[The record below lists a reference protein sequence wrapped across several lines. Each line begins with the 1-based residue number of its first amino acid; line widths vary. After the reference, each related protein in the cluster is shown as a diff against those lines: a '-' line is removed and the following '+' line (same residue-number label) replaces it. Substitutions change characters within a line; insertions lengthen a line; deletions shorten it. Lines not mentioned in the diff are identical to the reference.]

1 VAGIFFRASCACTG
15 GPVKNTCAFAQRKAG
30 LVLSIA
36 PTRNSAA
43 NLLGALIPVFSSYL
57 VSMKKTLSLF
67 VGLGLLFATS
77 CARYTDASLHP
88 VNGKQIDVASRSV
101 SEFVFVG
108 TLGISGKPNVLYS
121 DLLKVAKEK
130 YGEDITLSNMRI
142 QNIRQGFTRRQEVL
156 VDVYKVKL

>member
-1 VAGIFFRASCACTG
+1 MSPIFKPF
-15 GPVKNTCAFAQRKAG
+15 Q
-30 LVLSIA
+30 
-36 PTRNSAA
+36 
-43 NLLGALIPVFSSYL
+43 IPVFSSYL
-57 VSMKKTLSLF
+57 VSMKKALSFF
-67 VGLGLLFATS
+67 VGLGLLIATG

-108 TLGISGKPNVLYS
+108 TIGISGKPNILYS
-121 DLLKVAKEK
+121 DILKVAKEK

-156 VDVYKVKL
+156 VDVYKVNL

>member
-1 VAGIFFRASCACTG
+1 MTLQIPAS
-15 GPVKNTCAFAQRKAG
+15 P
-30 LVLSIA
+30 
-36 PTRNSAA
+36 
-43 NLLGALIPVFSSYL
+43 SYL
-57 VSMKKTLSLF
+57 VLMKKAFYLA
-67 VGLGLLFATS
+67 VVAGLMMATS

-121 DLLKVAKEK
+121 DILKVAKDK

-142 QNIRQGFTRRQEVL
+142 QNIRQGFSRRQEVL
-156 VDVYKVKL
+156 VDVYKVKP

>member
-1 VAGIFFRASCACTG
+1 MSPIFKPF
-15 GPVKNTCAFAQRKAG
+15 Q
-30 LVLSIA
+30 
-36 PTRNSAA
+36 
-43 NLLGALIPVFSSYL
+43 IPVFSSYL
-57 VSMKKTLSLF
+57 VSLKKALSLF

-108 TLGISGKPNVLYS
+108 TIGISGKPNILYS
-121 DLLKVAKEK
+121 DILKVAKEK

-142 QNIRQGFTRRQEVL
+142 QNIRQGFARRQEVL
-156 VDVYKVKL
+156 VDVYKVNL